1 MKTLTFIAIVLCSGA
16 IAGTILA
23 LINQGVV
30 EPFLEK
36 AIDLENQKAAAE
48 GEIINPNE
56 IAAYRLW
63 QKGGSVAGGAVLGLS
78 YGALFGL
85 VFAYAR
91 NMMPGQNNTK
101 KALVL
106 AGIMWFVLYLVVAFK
121 YPANPPAVGNPE
133 TIYYRQALYMAMLAI
148 SGMAALGAGFVY
160 RRMKSESRKFIAPAI
175 YAAVVIAAFLAL
187 PPNPDTISAPMD
199 LVISF
204 RVASAATMTAFW
216 VIMGLILGAFWDR
229 LKPHETTRIR
239 TV

>member
-23 LINQGVV
+23 LINQAVV

-36 AIDLENQKAAAE
+36 AIDLENQQAAAK
-48 GEIINPNE
+48 GEIINPTE

-63 QKGGSVAGGAVLGLS
+63 QKGGSIAGGAVLGLS

-91 NMMPGQNNTK
+91 NVMPGSNNTK

-106 AGIMWFVLYLVVAFK
+106 AGIMWFVLYLVIAFK
-121 YPANPPAVGNPE
+121 YPANPPAVGDPE
-133 TIYYRQALYMAMLAI
+133 TIYYRQGLYIAMLAI
-148 SGMAALGAGFVY
+148 SGFAALGAGIIY
-160 RRMKSESRKFIAPAI
+160 RKMKAGSKKFIASGI
-175 YAAVVIAAFLAL
+175 YAAAVIAGFLAL

-204 RVASAATMTAFW
+204 RVASAATMTVFW
-216 VIMGLILGAFWDR
+216 IIMGLILGVFWDK
-229 LKPHETTRIR
+229 LKPHEKTRIK
-239 TV
+239 TI